1 MVETRTVI
9 MCSQSGAYWDPAIE
23 PAGCVDSSH
32 EHHRFDS
39 HLHRSRVVL
48 PDSTELTA
56 VSWGSADPYAREV
69 PPDFGL
75 YLDERWRPPWP
86 HDHLDWP
93 DFGVPDDAAVVV
105 AALASLLDRARAGQ
119 RVEIGCYGGHGRT
132 GTALACLAILCGE
145 APDGSVS
152 WVRAGYCERAVET
165 DAQEAFARSFT
176 G

>member
-1 MVETRTVI
+1 MVDTRIVI
-9 MCSQSGAYWDPAIE
+9 VCSQCGAFWDPAAE
-23 PAGCVDSSH
+23 PASCRDLRH
-32 EHHRFDS
+32 DHQRFES

-56 VSWGSADPYAREV
+56 VSFGSVDPYARDV

-86 HDHLDWP
+86 HEYLDWP
-93 DFGVPDDAAVVV
+93 DFGVPDDPVLVV
-105 AALASLLDRARAGQ
+105 AALESLLDRARAGQ

-132 GTALACLAILCGE
+132 GTALACLAILCGQAPGE
-145 APDGSVS
+145 AVG

-165 DAQEAFARSFT
+165 DEQEAFARNLIS
-176 G
+176 